1 MDTGCWDQT
10 SPPSPRKAQS
20 GCIWHGVCVC
30 LCVRA
35 CVYACVCILH
45 MVVAST
51 ASSSSTDGHVSDW
64 FP

>member
-1 MDTGCWDQT
+1 MLGSDI
-10 SPPSPRKAQS
+10 PPPPPPQK
-20 GCIWHGVCVC
+20 HGEGAYGMVCV
-30 LCVRA
+30 CVRA

-51 ASSSSTDGHVSDW
+51 ANSSSTDGHVSDW